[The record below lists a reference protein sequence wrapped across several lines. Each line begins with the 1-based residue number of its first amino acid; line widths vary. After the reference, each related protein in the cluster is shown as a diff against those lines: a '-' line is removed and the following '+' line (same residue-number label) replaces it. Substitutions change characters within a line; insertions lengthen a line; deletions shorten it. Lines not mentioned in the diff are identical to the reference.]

1 MLQHEFHVWFRAG
14 GKTFLRIETDQAAAD
29 QRAAKLRERHVHV
42 FRVCDFVRL
51 Q

>member
-1 MLQHEFHVWFRAG
+1 MQHEFHVWFRAG
-14 GKTFLRIETDQAAAD
+14 GKTFLRIEADQAAAD
-29 QRAAKLRERHVHV
+29 FRVARLRERQVQV